1 MKDKDDIDEE
11 TNPLKNEKINDLLE
25 PLVNEEKPKIFSKRK
40 LYESVNVN
48 AFSKKFKNDSDKNQL
63 RFDSIEL
70 KEERMKKIRNE
81 LKYDKDDTEEISN
94 YSNIHLVETL
104 KFQNFIFIIF
114 ISIFSSLQFG
124 IYIYIYNT
132 YLNSNNSITNKVF
145 IGNKFYILFLI
156 LSWKFQIYFVFYFIY
171 AFFVF
176 FK

>member
-1 MKDKDDIDEE
+1 MKEKDDIDEE

-94 YSNIHLVETL
+94 YSNIHPVETL

-114 ISIFSSLQFG
+114 LYQYFHHFNLESIFISIIHILIQIILLQIKYSLE
-124 IYIYIYNT
+124 IN
-132 YLNSNNSITNKVF
+132 
-145 IGNKFYILFLI
+145 
-156 LSWKFQIYFVFYFIY
+156 FIY
-171 AFFVF
+171 YF
-176 FK
+176 